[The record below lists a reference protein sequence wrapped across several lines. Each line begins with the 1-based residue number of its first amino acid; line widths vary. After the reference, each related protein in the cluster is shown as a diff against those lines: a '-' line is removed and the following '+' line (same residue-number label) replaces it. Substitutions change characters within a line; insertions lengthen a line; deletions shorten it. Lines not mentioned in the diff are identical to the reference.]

1 MIITNEEIIRILNKE
16 VLDDIDVLQ
25 LITNY
30 IWEKKKYH
38 IEKINRPDNQVRLL
52 LMQNAQTVVIDYYT
66 KKLINNELE

>member
-52 LMQNAQTVVIDYYT
+52 LMQNAQTVVCDYYT
-66 KKLINNELE
+66 KKLIDNES

>member
-52 LMQNAQTVVIDYYT
+52 LMQNAQIVVVDYYT
-66 KKLINNELE
+66 KKLINNES